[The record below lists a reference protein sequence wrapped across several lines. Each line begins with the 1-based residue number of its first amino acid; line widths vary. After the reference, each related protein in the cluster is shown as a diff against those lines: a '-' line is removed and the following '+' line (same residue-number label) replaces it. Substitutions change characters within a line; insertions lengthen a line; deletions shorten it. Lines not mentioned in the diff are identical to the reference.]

1 MDRGRSFVMGRSS
14 KSLDLPA
21 PRRRRLT
28 LARQAGLQRVEFP
41 YLKDA
46 QGRHAPIVYLQA
58 WTGNRWVYLQAYVDS
73 GASWSVFHLDVAQLF
88 GIKLNR
94 AKRHY
99 VTLGNGSVLPVYLQ
113 HIKVRFA
120 GMEFSAPAGFSD
132 ALRMGFNLMGR
143 AGFFTRFS
151 MCFNDR
157 ARLLTVTRL
166 SRESR

>member
-1 MDRGRSFVMGRSS
+1 MGYFATTSGL
-14 KSLDLPA
+14 KSVA
-21 PRRRRLT
+21 
-28 LARQAGLQRVEFP
+28 FP

-58 WTGNRWVYLQAYVDS
+58 WTGNRWLYLQAYVDS
-73 GASWSVFHLDVAQLF
+73 GASWSVFHLDVAQLL
-88 GIKLNR
+88 GIKLSQ
-94 AKRHY
+94 AKRRY

-120 GMEFSAPAGFSD
+120 GAEFLVPAGFSD

-143 AGFFTRFS
+143 AGFFTRFA

-157 ARLLTVTRL
+157 ARLLTVSRLTRK
-166 SRESR
+166 